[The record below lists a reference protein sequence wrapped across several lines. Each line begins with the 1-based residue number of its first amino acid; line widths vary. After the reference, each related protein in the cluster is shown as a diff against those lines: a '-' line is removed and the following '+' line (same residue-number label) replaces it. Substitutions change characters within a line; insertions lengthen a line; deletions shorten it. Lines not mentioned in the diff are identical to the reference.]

1 MPNNQK
7 CNHLRRLSRK
17 ISTRRGIQKM
27 GKFNLK
33 QFILNGYAE
42 NARRLEEL
50 NQTLQIIKR
59 IEKNAV
65 NLEKSQILDV
75 IEKYTSA
82 LNLLDDYD
90 HQCLKTRRQTINLC
104 CNI

>member
-1 MPNNQK
+1 
-7 CNHLRRLSRK
+7 
-17 ISTRRGIQKM
+17 M

>member
-1 MPNNQK
+1 MEF
-7 CNHLRRLSRK
+7 RK
-17 ISTRRGIQKM
+17 WANSI
-27 GKFNLK
+27 LK

-90 HQCLKTRRQTINLC
+90 HQCVQKPEGKQSTYVVTYEECSSLHL
-104 CNI
+104 

>member
-1 MPNNQK
+1 MEF
-7 CNHLRRLSRK
+7 RK
-17 ISTRRGIQKM
+17 WANSI
-27 GKFNLK
+27 LK

-42 NARRLEEL
+42 NTKRLEEL

-90 HQCLKTRRQTINLC
+90 HQCVPKPTGKQSTYVVTYEECESSSLHL
-104 CNI
+104 